1 MVDRARRSLLF
12 TASAAAALAGAPG
25 PAWAATDQQLVVDR
39 ARIVVEGF
47 LNDTDFAK
55 MRVYVQNAYAVLI
68 IPDLLK
74 GGFFIGVE
82 HGTGVLLARDA
93 QSGSWSEPAF
103 FDLWGGSFG
112 IQFGGQSSE
121 AIFTVMNPGAL
132 QKLLTTRFKLGA
144 DASVAVGQLGAG
156 VGASTTVQFGE
167 DVYVFA
173 RNQGLFGGLAVDG
186 TYVAS
191 RDAWN
196 ETFYGQPLTASQ
208 IVLERAAPEV
218 PGTQDLRT
226 ALTGF

>member
-1 MVDRARRSLLF
+1 MIDRARRSLLS
-12 TASAAAALAGAPG
+12 SACAVAALTVASGA
-25 PAWAATDQQLVVDR
+25 ARASDEQLVIDR

-47 LNDTDFAK
+47 LNDTEFAK

-68 IPDLLK
+68 VPDLLK

-82 HGTGVLLARDA
+82 HGTGVLLARDP
-93 QSGSWSEPAF
+93 QSGSWSQPAF

-112 IQFGGQSSE
+112 IQFGGQTSE

-132 QKLLTTRFKLGA
+132 QKLLTSNFKLGA

-173 RNQGLFGGLAVDG
+173 RNRGLFGGLAVDG
-186 TYVAS
+186 TYIGS
-191 RDAWN
+191 RDDWN
-196 ETFYGQPLTASQ
+196 KIFYGQPLTASQ
-208 IVLERAAPEV
+208 IVLQRAAPEV

-226 ALTGF
+226 SLAGF